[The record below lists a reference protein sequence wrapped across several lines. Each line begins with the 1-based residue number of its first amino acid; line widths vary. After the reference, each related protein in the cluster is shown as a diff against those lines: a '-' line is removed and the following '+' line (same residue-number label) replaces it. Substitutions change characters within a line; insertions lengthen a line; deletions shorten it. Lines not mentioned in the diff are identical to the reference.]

1 MQKDLPKALHLYN
14 SVAEGSKYPRAFT
27 KMYAVAILSLVFEVS
42 VSGSV
47 KRDHLIQLI
56 KENEAKKPTAIHDAI
71 AKNPFEPITKPPKL
85 PRTRT
90 QRKDSPSS
98 SSSLSPPPPPPPQK
112 LQMMNTTL
120 CTMMNQTLH
129 LHLFHQRAT
138 AILNCHNCCCCK
150 IDVGVSL
157 SLVTASHWQI

>member
-1 MQKDLPKALHLYN
+1 MKNRLELMASMADIAEKESQEKASSKKKAAETDLQKDLPKALHLYN

-27 KMYAVAILSLVFEVS
+27 RMYTMAILSLVFEVS

-98 SSSLSPPPPPPPQK
+98 SSSSSSSP
-112 LQMMNTTL
+112 LRS
-120 CTMMNQTLH
+120 
-129 LHLFHQRAT
+129 FR
-138 AILNCHNCCCCK
+138 
-150 IDVGVSL
+150 
-157 SLVTASHWQI
+157 